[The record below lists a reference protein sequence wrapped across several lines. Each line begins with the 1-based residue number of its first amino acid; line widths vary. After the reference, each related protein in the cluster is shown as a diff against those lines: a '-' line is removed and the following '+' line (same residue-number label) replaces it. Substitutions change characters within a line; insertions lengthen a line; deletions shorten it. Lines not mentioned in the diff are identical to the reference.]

1 MDNSQNINIET
12 EAKNSRNS
20 NEVRILNESKGISL
34 IDLKGSSLSNYN
46 ENPESNPK
54 NSSQFSNLNFNS
66 SIQKIDQTK
75 GSGNIKEKV
84 LEFEDSLE
92 NKKVNIAYLKDFQ
105 RNKNVLNVLDQNK
118 AFEIFLN
125 RLNKKSSLIM

>member
-92 NKKVNIAYLKDFQ
+92 NKKVNIAYPKDFQ
-105 RNKNVLNVLDQNK
+105 KNKNVLNVLDQNK